1 MSRPVSAHFL
11 SRTGSAGRL
20 RDARGSHKPLF
31 FRINKMTDGKRRVR
45 AVARAQARFGG
56 RPIGFECRQLVPKI
70 DADDGKQGKS
80 SHIGKK
86 TRQHVTAFIG
96 KAGQR
101 RMNLGRIR
109 LAGLARY
116 DRIKCP
122 RAAEPRRRSEAA
134 RHATVARSAPWVT
147 VRRRTCA
154 SAPGGRERGPHR
166 MRSGASPNC
175 ATPRF
180 PRGRLARLSRA

>member
-1 MSRPVSAHFL
+1 
-11 SRTGSAGRL
+11 
-20 RDARGSHKPLF
+20 
-31 FRINKMTDGKRRVR
+31 MTDGKRRVR

-86 TRQHVTAFIG
+86 TRQHATAFIG

-122 RAAEPRRRSEAA
+122 RAAEPRRRS
-134 RHATVARSAPWVT
+134 RV
-147 VRRRTCA
+147 
-154 SAPGGRERGPHR
+154 
-166 MRSGASPNC
+166 
-175 ATPRF
+175 
-180 PRGRLARLSRA
+180 